1 MITVKKSVNQV
12 EKKVEQKLQTRW
24 EAAYKRFEFDSGVI
38 KGVVKKLEI
47 QVMLK
52 ELSLRSGSVTM
63 TLVPSHPHLL

>member
-47 QVMLK
+47 QVRVRL
-52 ELSLRSGSVTM
+52 
-63 TLVPSHPHLL
+63 